1 MRRRL
6 TTLMCADLVGYS
18 ALMGENEA
26 LAVASVQELRRTH
39 LEPVAKAHGGEVLK
53 RMGDGWILA
62 FPDVEEALDCAEEVQ
77 SSLAEHEVI
86 TLRIGCHIGEIV
98 EDEADFYGNGVNIAQ
113 RIETEAPPG
122 GAMFSEALFQQLS
135 KKRQQELNDAGMF
148 NLKNIATPIRLYQ
161 WRPANLTTAPD
172 KGQLPSVGFE
182 SFVAAPETPE
192 SAAIAQDLHDGLV
205 QLSLKRTGF
214 STVDAERLEST
225 PTDYLIRGRLRVSGN
240 RARFSMSLVLRDDM
254 RTLWTGTYEG
264 DPSDPFAFVDELMP
278 RLEGDV
284 RIQTIAY
291 DGERQAHLDINQL
304 SVSEL
309 RARAATMFFKQSLE
323 TWEKGLEAL
332 DRAVLLSPGDGMSL
346 AMRAQS
352 RMNLWN
358 VMFAE
363 EDPEVLAQLGRDLDV
378 AIEECPTSDFVFWA
392 RGAYRLK
399 VLGDLQGA
407 ASDIARSREINPNF
421 IGIVDLIA
429 QKAFLEGD
437 YDGALEA
444 LTVYEEMGSSDRFR
458 VNRLCFNARVLL
470 GAGQYEAAHTTA
482 LEAADLRPMDRG
494 LQLLKALACEKA
506 GDVAGLAAARK
517 AASQLPKM
525 PSVSLNR
532 LALPDEL
539 QWLNDA
545 LHPEA
550 EPV

>member
-26 LAVASVQELRRTH
+26 LAVASVQELRKTH
-39 LEPVAKAHGGEVLK
+39 LEPVAKDHGGEVLK
-53 RMGDGWILA
+53 RMGDGWILS
-62 FPDVEEALDCAEEVQ
+62 FPSVEEALDCAEEVQ
-77 SSLAEHEVI
+77 SNLAEHDVI
-86 TLRIGCHIGEIV
+86 KLRIGCHIGEIV

-122 GAMFSEALFQQLS
+122 GAMFSEDLFRQLS
-135 KKRQQELNDAGMF
+135 EDRQQELNDAGVF

-182 SFVAAPETPE
+182 PFAAAPETPDN
-192 SAAIAQDLHDGLV
+192 AAIAQDLHDGLV
-205 QLSLKRTGF
+205 LLSMKRTGVM
-214 STVDAERLEST
+214 TVDADSLENT
-225 PTDYLIRGRLRVSGN
+225 PTDYLVRGRLRVAGS
-240 RARFSMSLVLRDDM
+240 RARFSLSLILREDM
-254 RTLWTGTYEG
+254 QTLWTGTYEG

-284 RIQTIAY
+284 RIQTISR
-291 DGERQAHLDINQL
+291 DGDRLAHLSVNQL

-309 RARAATMFFKQSLE
+309 RARAATMFFKQNLE
-323 TWEKGLEAL
+323 SWSQGLEAL
-332 DRAVLLSPGDGMSL
+332 DRAVQLSPGDGMSL

-352 RMNLWN
+352 RLNLWSVN
-358 VMFAE
+358 FAE

-399 VLGDLQGA
+399 VLRDLEGA

-429 QKAFLEGD
+429 QKSFLEGN
-437 YDGALEA
+437 YEGALDA
-444 LTVYEEMGSSDRFR
+444 LTIYEEMGSEDPFR
-458 VNRLCFNARVLL
+458 VNRLSFNARVLL
-470 GAGQYEAAHTTA
+470 GAGEFEAARVAA

-494 LQLLKALACEKA
+494 LQLLKALTCSKA
-506 GDVAGLAAARK
+506 GDETGLKVAREAADN
-517 AASQLPKM
+517 LPKL
-525 PSVSLNR
+525 PSVSINR
-532 LALPDEL
+532 LALPNEL
-539 QWLNDA
+539 EWLNTA
-545 LHPEA
+545 LHPDA
-550 EPV
+550 DPV

>member
-18 ALMGENEA
+18 ALMGEDEA
-26 LAVASVQELRRTH
+26 LAVASVQELRKTH
-39 LEPVAKAHGGEVLK
+39 LEPVAKDHGGEVLK

-62 FPDVEEALDCAEEVQ
+62 FPSVEEALDCAEEVQ

-86 TLRIGCHIGEIV
+86 KLRIGCHIGEIV

-122 GAMFSEALFQQLS
+122 GAMFSEDLFQALS
-135 KKRQQELNDAGMF
+135 SERQEELKDVGVF
-148 NLKNIATPIRLYQ
+148 NLKNIAKPIRLYQ

-172 KGQLPSVGFE
+172 IGALPSVGFE
-182 SFVAAPETPE
+182 RFVAAPET
-192 SAAIAQDLHDGLV
+192 ADTQAIAEDLHDGLV
-205 QLSLKRTGF
+205 QHSHRRTGV
-214 STVDAERLEST
+214 STVDTENLEMT
-225 PTDYLIRGRLRVSGN
+225 PPDFLIRGRLRVAGA
-240 RARFSMSLVLRDDM
+240 RARFTMSLILREEM
-254 RTLWTGTYEG
+254 QTLWTGTYEG
-264 DPSDPFAFVDELMP
+264 DPSDPFAFVDDLMP

-284 RIQTIAY
+284 RIQTIQR
-291 DGERQAHLDINQL
+291 DGDRLAHLSLNQL

-309 RARAATMFFKQSLE
+309 RARAASMFFKQTIPNWKE
-323 TWEKGLEAL
+323 GLAAL

-352 RMNLWN
+352 RLN
-358 VMFAE
+358 VSSVQFSQLA
-363 EDPEVLAQLGRDLDV
+363 PEVLTQLGKDLDV
-378 AIEECPTSDFVFWA
+378 AVAECPTSDFVFWA

-399 VLGDLQGA
+399 VKRDLAGA

-437 YDGALEA
+437 YEGALDA
-444 LTVYEEMGSSDRFR
+444 LSAYEEMGSGDPFR
-458 VNRLCFNARVLL
+458 VTRLCFNARILL
-470 GAGQYEAAHTTA
+470 GAGQPEAAHVAA

-494 LQLLKALACEKA
+494 IQLLKALTCLKT
-506 GDVAGLAAARK
+506 GDAVGLKSARAAAADLPKTPSAAINRLVLPSGLA
-517 AASQLPKM
+517 
-525 PSVSLNR
+525 
-532 LALPDEL
+532 
-539 QWLNDA
+539 WLNDA

>member
-77 SSLAEHEVI
+77 SNLAEHEVI

-122 GAMFSEALFQQLS
+122 GAMFSEDLFQQLS
-135 KKRQQELNDAGMF
+135 EDRQQELNDAGMF
-148 NLKNIATPIRLYQ
+148 TLKNIAKPIRLYQ

-172 KGQLPSVGFE
+172 KGQLPSIGFE
-182 SFVAAPETPE
+182 SFVAAPDTPDN
-192 SAAIAQDLHDGLV
+192 AAIAQDLHDGLLS
-205 QLSLKRTGF
+205 LSLKRTGIT
-214 STVDAERLEST
+214 TVDAESLEET
-225 PTDYLIRGRLRVSGN
+225 PTDYLIRGRLRVAGN
-240 RARFSMSLVLRDDM
+240 RARFSMSLILRDEM
-254 RTLWTGTYEG
+254 RVLWTGTYEG

-284 RIQTIAY
+284 RIQTITY
-291 DGERQAHLDINQL
+291 DGERQAHLDVNQL

-323 TWEKGLEAL
+323 SWEKGLEAL

-352 RMNLWN
+352 RMNLWS
-358 VMFAE
+358 VQFAE
-363 EDPEVLAQLGRDLDV
+363 EDPDVLAQLGKDLDV

-399 VLGDLQGA
+399 VLRDLQGA

-429 QKAFLEGD
+429 QKAFLEGN

-444 LTVYEEMGSSDRFR
+444 LTVYEEMGSDDPFR

-470 GAGQYEAAHTTA
+470 GAGEFAAAHVAA

-494 LQLLKALACEKA
+494 LQLLKALACERA
-506 GDVAGLAAARK
+506 GDQVGLAAARK
-517 AASQLPKM
+517 AAQRLPKT

-532 LALPDEL
+532 LALPEEL
-539 QWLNDA
+539 AWLNDA
-545 LHPEA
+545 LRPNA
-550 EPV
+550 EVV

>member
-26 LAVASVQELRRTH
+26 LAVASVQELRKKH
-39 LEPVAKAHGGEVLK
+39 LEPVAKTHGGEVLK
-53 RMGDGWILA
+53 RMGDGWILS
-62 FPDVEEALDCAEEVQ
+62 FPSVEEALDCAEEVQ
-77 SSLAEHEVI
+77 SSLAEHDVI
-86 TLRIGCHIGEIV
+86 KLRIGCHIGEIV

-122 GAMFSEALFQQLS
+122 GAMFSEDLFKALS
-135 KKRQQELNDAGMF
+135 EDRQEELKDVGMF
-148 NLKNIATPIRLYQ
+148 NLKNIAKPIRLYQ

-172 KGQLPSVGFE
+172 KGSLPSVGFE
-182 SFVAAPETPE
+182 RFVAAPDTPE
-192 SAAIAQDLHDGLV
+192 TAAIADDLHDGLV
-205 QLSLKRTGF
+205 QLSLKRTGVT
-214 STVDAERLEST
+214 TVDAESLDTT
-225 PTDYLIRGRLRVSGN
+225 PPDYLIRGRLRVAGK
-240 RARFSMSLVLRDDM
+240 RARFTMSLILREEM
-254 RTLWTGTYEG
+254 QTLWTGTYEA

-284 RIQTIAY
+284 RIQTISR
-291 DGERQAHLDINQL
+291 DGDRLAHLSLNQL

-309 RARAATMFFKQSLE
+309 RARAASKFFKQNLE
-323 TWEKGLEAL
+323 SWAEGLAAL

-352 RMNLWN
+352 RLNLAA
-358 VMFAE
+358 VQFV
-363 EDPEVLAQLGRDLDV
+363 DLPQSDLAQIGKDLDV

-399 VLGDLQGA
+399 VLRDLNGA
-407 ASDIARSREINPNF
+407 ASDIARSREMNPNF

-437 YDGALEA
+437 YDSALEA
-444 LTVYEEMGSSDRFR
+444 LSVYEEMGSEDPFR
-458 VNRLCFNARVLL
+458 VNRLSFNARVLL
-470 GAGQYEAAHTTA
+470 GAGQVEAAHVAA

-494 LQLLKALACEKA
+494 LQLLKALVCEKA
-506 GDVAGLAAARK
+506 GDGVGLDAARAAA
-517 AASQLPKM
+517 QGLPKL
-525 PSVSLNR
+525 PSVSINR
-532 LALPDEL
+532 LALPPEL
-539 QWLNDA
+539 EWLNEA
-545 LHPEA
+545 LHPDA